1 MSRAFGPGSF
11 ASGHIR
17 VRVERM
23 HQNDAVTE
31 QAVSEHPATAPWR
44 TVLAR
49 ITRLRYVVLSMVAL
63 AAGIVG
69 GGRGDWNVFV
79 DAGRDMLGAG
89 GLSVFVRHPD
99 VQTGPLSL
107 LLARVLSIT
116 PRNGFVACAV
126 LCAVLGLVAV
136 RCVELA
142 RHPDR
147 DHDPQG
153 SELTTLIGGIVMVF
167 WWAKLGGYGHLDDAL
182 VLAAAAGALL
192 SVRRSRTVVGA
203 VLLGLA
209 IATKPWA
216 VILVPLTMGGIGP
229 LRQRL
234 RSPIIAVC
242 IGALLW
248 LPFLVAEP
256 KTLQSMRPT
265 VNIAPDSVLQL
276 FGVTN
281 DSIPQWLR
289 TAQLLGALLLA
300 TLVMWRGR
308 PGGVILVAIA
318 CRMMTDPGTWSYYTA
333 GFMLGA
339 LAWDLYETR
348 SLMPRTTLVAA
359 VLLLPP
365 WIVHSADVR
374 AVMRLTACLGAIA
387 LVTLSRPAPVAVAK
401 PAESVSVTVT

>member
-1 MSRAFGPGSF
+1 
-11 ASGHIR
+11 
-17 VRVERM
+17 
-23 HQNDAVTE
+23 
-31 QAVSEHPATAPWR
+31 
-44 TVLAR
+44 
-49 ITRLRYVVLSMVAL
+49 MVAL

-79 DAGRDMLGAG
+79 DAGRDMLGTG
-89 GLSVFVRHPD
+89 GLGVFVRHPD

-107 LLARVLSIT
+107 LLAPVLALT

-147 DHDPQG
+147 EEDSQG
-153 SELTTLIGGIVMVF
+153 SELTTLIGGILVVF

-182 VLAAAAGALL
+182 VLAAAAGAML
-192 SVRRSRTVVGA
+192 SVRRNRTVVGA
-203 VLLGLA
+203 VLLGFA

-216 VILVPLTMGGIGP
+216 VILVPLTMGGVGP
-229 LRQRL
+229 IRQRL
-234 RSPIIAVC
+234 RSPCIAVGL
-242 IGALLW
+242 GALLW
-248 LPFLVAEP
+248 LPFLIAEP

-289 TAQLLGALLLA
+289 TAQLLGALLLTA
-300 TLVMWRGR
+300 VVMWRGR
-308 PGGVILVAIA
+308 PGGVILAAIA
-318 CRMMTDPGTWSYYTA
+318 FRMMTDPGTWSYYTA

-348 SLMPRTTLVAA
+348 WLMPRTTLVAA

-365 WIVHSADVR
+365 WIVHSADAR
-374 AVMRLTACLGAIA
+374 AVMRLGACLGAIA
-387 LVTLSRPAPVAVAK
+387 LVTLSRPTPVAVTD
-401 PAESVSVTVT
+401 PATLVSVT